1 MDCFL
6 DSRID
11 CFIDD
16 DDDDDLITSIT
27 INGINGPLDLL
38 IDGLIGLTDSL
49 MD

>member
-1 MDCFL
+1 MGCFL

-11 CFIDD
+11 CFID

>member
-11 CFIDD
+11 CFI